1 MKRLI
6 LGIVIA
12 LIVLSFAV
20 GSMALAQEDITIG
33 MTISGLYSPGFVEMK
48 RQAELKAEELGVELI
63 TVSADNDIDRQYE
76 QVKDFISRQVDC
88 IIINTIDSYGIVK
101 AVEEANKAG
110 IPVITVDRA
119 SFGGEVFYHIETDN
133 YNAGR
138 LCGAWVAQ
146 HFKDDP
152 GPVEIMI
159 MRLDPSVDSVEDR
172 YQGFLFEISQWPNL
186 KVVAAPNV
194 VMDVNKAP
202 DATINSFQANPNIRV
217 IFLPGEPWLSG
228 TLSALQQ
235 LGKLYKYDDPN
246 HVLMV
251 GVDGDQFA
259 VENIINGYYDYS
271 AVQGIDQF
279 AARAVEVFV
288 DYAKNGKEPAK
299 KQEYIP
305 VLGLNRY
312 TFDTIKDRVW
322 GYRVYM
328 EQQQQ

>member
-12 LIVLSFAV
+12 LMVLSFAV
-20 GSMALAQEDITIG
+20 GSVALAQEDITIG
-33 MTISGLYSPGFVEMK
+33 MTISGLFSPGFVEMK

-119 SFGGEVFYHIETDN
+119 SFGGEIFYHIETDN

-202 DATINSFQANPNIRV
+202 DATINSFQANPNIKV

-288 DYAKNGKEPAK
+288 DYIRSGQEPPKKE
-299 KQEYIP
+299 EYIP

-328 EQQQQ
+328 EQQQ

>member
-12 LIVLSFAV
+12 LMVLSFAV
-20 GSMALAQEDITIG
+20 GSVALAQEDITIG
-33 MTISGLYSPGFVEMK
+33 MTISGLFSPGFVEMK

-202 DATINSFQANPNIRV
+202 DATINSFQANPNIKV

-288 DYAKNGKEPAK
+288 DYIRSGQEPPKKE
-299 KQEYIP
+299 EYIP

-328 EQQQQ
+328 EQQQ

>member
-12 LIVLSFAV
+12 LMVLSFAV
-20 GSMALAQEDITIG
+20 GSVALAQEDITIG
-33 MTISGLYSPGFVEMK
+33 MTISGLFSPGFVEMK

-119 SFGGEVFYHIETDN
+119 SFGGEIFYHIETDN

-202 DATINSFQANPNIRV
+202 DATINSFQANPNIKV

-235 LGKLYKYDDPN
+235 LGKLYKHDDPN

-259 VENIINGYYDYS
+259 VESIINGYYDYS

-288 DYAKNGKEPAK
+288 DYIRSGQEPAK
-299 KQEYIP
+299 KEEYIP

-328 EQQQQ
+328 EQQQ

>member
-12 LIVLSFAV
+12 LMVLSFAV
-20 GSMALAQEDITIG
+20 GSVALAQEDITIG
-33 MTISGLYSPGFVEMK
+33 MTISGLFSPSFVEMK

-119 SFGGEVFYHIETDN
+119 SFGGEIFYHIETDN

-202 DATINSFQANPNIRV
+202 DATINSFQANPNIKV

-288 DYAKNGKEPAK
+288 DYIRSGQEPPKKE
-299 KQEYIP
+299 EYIP

-328 EQQQQ
+328 EQQQ